1 MKKGPVTTALF
12 FSGCVILMLFS
23 CTQSDEPTITLLTF
37 KQDTSTPTNN
47 TDDWIFVTD
56 ESGNLLDIKQFEA
69 GQPVVL
75 SSNKLKADQKVNVT
89 IFQYSDTTN
98 EVLFFYSYLGMTL
111 NQNWLYKKISTRPTF
126 IEAGKF
132 TLAFTNYPATNT
144 YFFISTNDNNL
155 TGAGS
160 PPSWD
165 LPLPSIFPTRLSI
178 SSYRDNVPVYAS
190 FYVAAGYPVSLDFLT
205 DLKPMEHTLS
215 YDVTD
220 AILFSVDINAFDYGA
235 TPNYPQGHIIANCS
249 STGEDLIVG
258 WPDGFQTYKTNVSA
272 VYPHAYKA
280 YYKLGSGA
288 TTTPFLDLPCSI
300 INSDYKNFDFTAS
313 DDYQMRNSRWKLDA
327 PSGPS
332 ISWYVYSSPTG
343 IQKFSG
349 VPYELKKKYPILA
362 TASLIHDETGFT
374 RYLDGFTYDDYI
386 KYIFNVST
394 ATKPYPTEYQWTEYF

>member
-1 MKKGPVTTALF
+1 MKKSPVTTALY

-23 CTQSDEPTITLLTF
+23 CTQSDEPAITQPTITLLTF

-89 IFQYSDTTN
+89 IFQYSDTTD

-111 NQNWLYKKISTRPTF
+111 SQNWIYKKISPRPTF
-126 IEAGKF
+126 TEGGKF
-132 TLAFTNYPATNT
+132 TLAFSNYPASNK

-178 SSYRDNVPVYAS
+178 STYRDNVPVYAS
-190 FYVAAGYPVSLDFLT
+190 FYVASGDTYSFDFLT

-300 INSDYKNFDFTAS
+300 INSDYKNFDFTVAG
-313 DDYQMRNSRWKLDA
+313 DYQMRNSRWILGA
-327 PSGPS
+327 PGGPS
-332 ISWYVYSSPTG
+332 IS
-343 IQKFSG
+343 IFSM
-349 VPYELKKKYPILA
+349 
-362 TASLIHDETGFT
+362 
-374 RYLDGFTYDDYI
+374 
-386 KYIFNVST
+386 
-394 ATKPYPTEYQWTEYF
+394 